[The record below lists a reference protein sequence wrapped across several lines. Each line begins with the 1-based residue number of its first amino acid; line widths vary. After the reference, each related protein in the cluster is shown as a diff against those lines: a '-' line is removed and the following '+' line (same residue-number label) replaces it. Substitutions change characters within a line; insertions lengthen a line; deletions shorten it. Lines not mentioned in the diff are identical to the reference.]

1 MLDSSKDYQSSI
13 YAPSRRIDARIT
25 FIQYGTP
32 TVYDDN
38 YITQVTLVEEMST
51 LNDSLPSNELQ
62 VTLDNTSGIFDFL
75 NFSNMNQIIASR
87 PAILLEFGLEI
98 QTSYPIWQTLGDANA
113 AWSDPIITNE
123 SSWNDLKNQETVIT
137 TEWMP
142 MGKYYLD
149 SWKNDVGALT
159 VTLIA
164 HDFFASL
171 DNISYGGP
179 GYMAN
184 RTLYDIALDILN
196 SADFVVYEIDPSLQ
210 NYTTSTGFKEAVTAR
225 VALQH
230 VGIAGM
236 CAIYQDRN
244 GVIQIKPFAS
254 LGSEGNYSTY
264 PGTGIYSGFDP
275 FNTSLYSQI
284 NDGNGMRRLDL
295 DNMWS
300 VPEISLEK
308 SIYQLSVNVYRPDGT
323 SSQYLVNNTAIN
335 GNNGES
341 FSIDNPLINTID
353 QASKVAN
360 WYMKESNYN
369 VIYSSNW
376 RGNPILENGD
386 ICIISNGI
394 NLSYAK
400 SARLFK
406 TEWQYAGYLSC
417 QSQMRGG
424 F

>member
-1 MLDSSKDYQSSI
+1 M
-13 YAPSRRIDARIT
+13 
-25 FIQYGTP
+25 
-32 TVYDDN
+32 
-38 YITQVTLVEEMST
+38 
-51 LNDSLPSNELQ
+51 
-62 VTLDNTSGIFDFL
+62 
-75 NFSNMNQIIASR
+75 
-87 PAILLEFGLEI
+87 GL
-98 QTSYPIWQTLGDANA
+98 
-113 AWSDPIITNE
+113 
-123 SSWNDLKNQETVIT
+123 
-137 TEWMP
+137 
-142 MGKYYLD
+142 
-149 SWKNDVGALT
+149 
-159 VTLIA
+159 
-164 HDFFASL
+164 
-171 DNISYGGP
+171 
-179 GYMAN
+179 
-184 RTLYDIALDILN
+184 
-196 SADFVVYEIDPSLQ
+196 
-210 NYTTSTGFKEAVTAR
+210 
-225 VALQH
+225 
-230 VGIAGM
+230 
-236 CAIYQDRN
+236 
-244 GVIQIKPFAS
+244 
-254 LGSEGNYSTY
+254 
-264 PGTGIYSGFDP
+264 YSGFNP
-275 FNTSLYSQI
+275 LNTNLYSQI
-284 NDGNGMRRLDL
+284 DDGNGMRRLDL

-323 SSQYLVNNTAIN
+323 SSQYLANNTAIN

-360 WYMKESNYN
+360 WFMKESNFN

>member
-1 MLDSSKDYQSSI
+1 MLDSSTDYQSAI

-25 FIQYGTP
+25 FIKDGVP
-32 TVYDDN
+32 SVYDDN

-51 LNDSLPSNELQ
+51 LNDSLPSDELQ
-62 VTLDNTSGIFDFL
+62 VTLDNTSGIFDFI

-98 QTSYPIWQTLGDANA
+98 PTTQATWSYIQNLK
-113 AWSDPIITNE
+113 WSDLSTTWGNVPF
-123 SSWNDLKNQETVIT
+123 DETSATI
-137 TEWMP
+137 EWMP

-149 SWKNDVGALT
+149 SWKNDQGAVT

-164 HDFFASL
+164 HDYFTML

-196 SADFVVYEIDPSLQ
+196 TADFVVYNIDPILQ
-210 NYTTSTGFKEAVTAR
+210 NYTTTTGFKEAVTAR

-236 CAIYQDRN
+236 AAVYQDRD

-254 LGSEGNYSTY
+254 IDSGGNYSTY

-275 FNTSLYSQI
+275 YNTSLYSQI
-284 NDGNGMRRLDL
+284 NDGNGMRRLDIN
-295 DNMWS
+295 NMWT
-300 VPEISLEK
+300 VPEISLDK
-308 SIYQLSVNVYRPDGT
+308 SIYQVSVNVY
-323 SSQYLVNNTAIN
+323 SSNDVSSPRITNNTSIA
-335 GNNGES
+335 GQNGES
-341 FSIDNPLINTID
+341 FTIDNPLINTTD
-353 QASKVAN
+353 RADKVAN
-360 WYMKESNYN
+360 WFIQESNFN
-369 VIYSSNW
+369 VVYKSNW

-386 ICIISNGI
+386 ICIISNGFD
-394 NLSYAK
+394 LTYAK
-400 SARLFK
+400 NARLYK

-417 QSQMRGG
+417 QTEARGG
-424 F
+424 V